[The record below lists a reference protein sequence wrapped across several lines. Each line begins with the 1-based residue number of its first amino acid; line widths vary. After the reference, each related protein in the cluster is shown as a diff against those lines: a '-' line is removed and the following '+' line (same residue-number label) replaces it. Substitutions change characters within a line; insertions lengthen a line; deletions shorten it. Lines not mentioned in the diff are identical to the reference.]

1 MASVKEIKGRIGSIQ
16 DTMKITNAM
25 YMISSSK
32 MTRAKKTLAQ
42 TEPFFFEQRAAVAR
56 MMKEIQDY
64 TGPYFGKDKP
74 EEEKVRGYVVI
85 TGDKGLAGAYN
96 HNVLK
101 LATDDAEQY
110 KNVKFY
116 SIGETGRHFFEN
128 KGYNLEEAFRYT
140 VQDPSLYRARNI
152 TTQLVTDY
160 LEDRV
165 DEIYVVYTKME
176 NAFRMNAEMF
186 RLLPLDMNGFTEEE
200 SAGKYSAVT
209 NFHPSVSEVMDNLI
223 PNIVAGSIYGA
234 LVESYASEHNSRMM
248 AMQNATDNAKEIL
261 HELGI
266 SFNRARQ
273 AAITQEITEVVAG
286 AKAQKNK
293 KR

>member
-32 MTRAKKTLAQ
+32 MTKAKKTLAQ
-42 TEPFFFEQRAAVAR
+42 TEPFFFEQRAAVAK
-56 MMKEIQDY
+56 MMREVPDY
-64 TGPYFGKDKP
+64 NSPYFGKEKP
-74 EEEKVRGYVVI
+74 EEEKICGYVVI

-101 LATDDAEQY
+101 LATDDADQH
-110 KNVKFY
+110 KNTRLY

-128 KGYNLEEAFRYT
+128 KGYNLDVEFRYT
-140 VQDPSLYRARNI
+140 VQDPSLYRARAI

-186 RLLPLDMNGFTEEE
+186 RLLPLDKDGFMEEE
-200 SAGKYSAVT
+200 ADGKYSPVT
-209 NFHPSVSEVMDNLI
+209 NFHPSVNEVMDNLI

-293 KR
+293 KS